1 MSEPPRTRRIRR
13 YTPRQEFANVLTH
26 GAGSLVV
33 AAAVSL
39 LITLACFRGDVWHI
53 VSFSVYGGTLL
64 VLYLVSTLYHFLRS
78 PKAKKVFEVLDHSA
92 IFLLIAGTYT
102 PLLLVPLNGPWGWS
116 LFGVVWGLSLLGI
129 LYKIKYTGRH
139 RLFSTCLYIG
149 MGLLVLVALKP
160 LLSAMPLGGILLLGL
175 GGLCYIGGTYF
186 YHGERLVYS
195 HAIWHLFVLAG
206 SLLHYFAILFYV
218 LPLKVG

>member
-1 MSEPPRTRRIRR
+1 MTPPLSPRPKRR
-13 YTPRQEFANVLTH
+13 YTPRQEFANVLPH
-26 GAGSLVV
+26 GAGSILL
-33 AAAVSL
+33 AAAVAL
-39 LITLACFRGDVWHI
+39 LIVFACLKGNAWHI

-64 VLYLVSTLYHFLRS
+64 LLYMVSTLYHYLRS

-102 PLLLVPLNGPWGWS
+102 PFLLVPLNGPWGWS

-129 LYKIKYTGRH
+129 IYKVFFTGRH
-139 RLFSTCLYIG
+139 RAFSTSLYIG
-149 MGLLVLVALKP
+149 LGLLVLIALKP
-160 LLSAMPLGGILLLGL
+160 LLQSLPIGGLVFLAL

-218 LPLKVG
+218 LPIQVG